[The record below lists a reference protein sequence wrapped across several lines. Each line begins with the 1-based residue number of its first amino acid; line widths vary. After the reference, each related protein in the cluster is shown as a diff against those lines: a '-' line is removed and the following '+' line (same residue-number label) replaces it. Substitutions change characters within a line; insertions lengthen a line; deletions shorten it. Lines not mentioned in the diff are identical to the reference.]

1 MRYGSAILIWIVAGM
16 VSVHGQAK
24 KPSIVFDSIIK
35 DAGKVTQGEM
45 VKQVFTFTNKGSG
58 TLEIMS
64 VQPT

>member
-1 MRYGSAILIWIVAGM
+1 MRYGPAILIWIMAGM
-16 VSVHGQAK
+16 ASVSGQAK

-35 DAGKVTQGEM
+35 DAGKVTQGET

-58 TLEIMS
+58 ILEIVS